1 MAILS
6 TYNNISPA
14 LNYTYGYVVANT
26 GDSVNVTVYFGGNVA
41 PAKNGGSIALDID
54 IGGTIVQATSY
65 LTADNIMW
73 FAYTIPNGTLIDTN
87 GVSIPANALHI
98 TGNAQIG
105 IGSAG
110 DILDST
116 TTLSSAAVA
125 DDKYITVNGTYAQD
139 VLPIGTATAT
149 LVNGTEDTPYIVS
162 ATDLLAGFSDS
173 DGDTLTISS
182 ITPDHG
188 TATNNNDGTWT
199 ITPELNYIGA
209 VSLNYVVSDG
219 QGGTVNG
226 TQTFTLDAVNDPPT
240 VTATDPNAISETD
253 AAVTASGTFTGIS
266 DSGVDVISA
275 DVMSVSVAAT
285 TNGSDDS
292 ALLAALGLSSQSD
305 VDGFLNS
312 FTLNADGSSHID
324 TVGNT
329 LKWDFTPGDAFNKL
343 GVGQSLAFTY
353 ATQFTDSKGA
363 STNKNVV
370 ITINGTND
378 APVVD
383 TPLSTQTVMV
393 GNTFAD
399 VTDSAATS
407 IPLANAFLDV
417 DQNDTLTYSI
427 SAVTKDGIA
436 VATPAWLHIVNGAI
450 EFLDTDNTTNNT
462 FKSAD
467 VGSYN
472 ISVIATDS
480 QNAVSTANTF
490 DFTVTPLPF
499 NAGTLLASDVDYNGT
514 ASARVFN
521 GDPSATAIESVTFS
535 NESAGVTASL
545 ATGTGSNSGG
555 RFSATF
561 TFSGIDN
568 LIGSQFGDSLT
579 GDAGA
584 NVLYGQGGNDILDGG
599 LGNDTLYGGL
609 GDDTLTGGAGSDT
622 FYVDS
627 GSDTITDLGVGNVA
641 DVLIVSSGA
650 TATATATG
658 NFTATSGTV
667 NAGTASINASGHTV
681 DLTTVTGT
689 NGWTITNS
697 GSAATLTG
705 STFSDSIT
713 GGASSDLIIGGD
725 GNDTI
730 TGGAGNDTLTGGAG
744 SDTFNVDSSTDTIT
758 DLGAGGVADILVVS
772 TNAKAIATVTGTF
785 VPTSATSN
793 SGIANIN
800 ASGHTVDLTAVTGTN
815 GWTITNSGAA
825 ASISGSTA
833 ADTITGGTGNDTIT
847 GGAGND
853 TLTGGAGSDTFN
865 VDSGTDTITD
875 LGAGGVAD
883 ILVVSANNAKAIAT
897 ITGTFVPTSATSN
910 SGTASINA
918 NGNTVDL
925 TAVTGTNGWTITNSG
940 AAASISGSTAADTI
954 TGGTGNDSLVGGAGN
969 DSLVGGAGNDTLN
982 SGAGNDTLVAGVGD
996 DTYIV
1001 DAVTDVV
1008 IEGSNAGV
1016 DLVQSSVSYTLPINV
1031 EKLTL
1036 MDVASAVSG
1045 TGNNLNNTIVGN
1057 SYANTLDGG
1066 TGADTLDGGAG
1077 NDTYIIDN
1085 VLDSII
1091 NEPVGTGAGYIDSV
1105 FASVTYTLPT
1115 NIENLTLTGRAVIDG
1130 TGNDLANNI
1139 LGNISA
1145 NLLTGGAGNDSLN
1158 GADGN
1163 DTLDGGIGQDTLTG
1177 GTGTDTFRFTN
1188 ATDTP
1193 VATPDL
1199 ITDFDRVSKEKIDL
1213 SLIDANPAVNG
1224 VQAFTFIGT
1233 SQLTGAG
1240 QLHYVAATGNN
1251 PAYVEGSVDAT
1262 QASGSYADF
1271 KILVTG
1277 IGNTNI
1283 TALIA
1288 TDFIL

>member
-772 TNAKAIATVTGTF
+772 
-785 VPTSATSN
+785 
-793 SGIANIN
+793 
-800 ASGHTVDLTAVTGTN
+800 
-815 GWTITNSGAA
+815 
-825 ASISGSTA
+825 
-833 ADTITGGTGNDTIT
+833 
-847 GGAGND
+847 
-853 TLTGGAGSDTFN
+853 
-865 VDSGTDTITD
+865 
-875 LGAGGVAD
+875 
-883 ILVVSANNAKAIAT
+883 ANNAKAIAT